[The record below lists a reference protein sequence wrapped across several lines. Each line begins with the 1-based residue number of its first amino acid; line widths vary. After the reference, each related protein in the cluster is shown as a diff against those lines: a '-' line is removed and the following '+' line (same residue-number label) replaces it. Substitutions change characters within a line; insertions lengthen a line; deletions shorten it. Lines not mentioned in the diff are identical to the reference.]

1 MIPHLWVKRVPWSVA
16 LIAES
21 LVLLGWLGISRYA
34 DLTGGGGRFLRQQVV
49 WSLFATAV
57 MVAVAIP
64 NYRLL
69 SRRSYV
75 LFVAAVLLLVL
86 VYFFPPING
95 AQAVDPARAAGLPAL
110 GTGQTGFRPGA
121 GKVPHGSGAQPAPVG
136 VLLPLG
142 LALAPVLLILRE
154 PDLGTAMLFI
164 PVLFWMLFV
173 AGTRRRDLAW
183 LALLAAVSLPLVWSQ
198 MSREQRS
205 RVTAMFKQAGPG
217 DPAGADTYQLRQAKQ
232 MMALGGAW
240 GSLWTD
246 PGVEDP
252 AVYHLPEARSDFIFC
267 VLVER
272 LGLAGGAVVLWLY
285 GVLVWRGLAI
295 AAGTREPFGRLVAAG
310 LTGMLAVQVVVN
322 TAMTEGLLPVVG
334 LSLPLV
340 SYGGS
345 GLMTQGAL
353 LGLILNVGLRPGYEV
368 AGEPFRY
375 VAQPPSAVRRAEV
388 ARSLRDRAMRARRVP
403 PTFPARE
410 PVPAGCCPG
419 DLAGRSEQPDA
430 DDGLAGLGRHNDP
443 ARLHLPGER
452 AVPGTDH
459 PLAHDRPVFVVERDP
474 QRRRL
479 DWALPGPDVF
489 AADVERHFEGLDAPA
504 VTGETLKG
512 LGPPTRLC
520 VGERHVLL
528 ARGGRAVAH

>member
-21 LVLLGWLGISRYA
+21 LMLLGWLGISRYT

-86 VYFFPPING
+86 VYLFPPING
-95 AQAVDPARAAGLPAL
+95 ARRWIRLGPLGFQPSELAKLAFVLAL
-110 GTGQTGFRPGA
+110 AKYLTDREP
-121 GKVPHGSGAQPAPVG
+121 SRRPVG

-142 LALAPVLLILRE
+142 LALTPVLLILRE

-246 PGVEDP
+246 PGVKDP
-252 AVYHLPEARSDFIFC
+252 AVHHLPEARSDFIFC

-272 LGLAGGAVVLWLY
+272 LGLAGGAVVLGLY

-322 TAMTEGLLPVVG
+322 TAMNEGLLPVVG

-375 VAQPPSAVRRAEV
+375 VAQPSSAVRRPQ
-388 ARSLRDRAMRARRVP
+388 SS
-403 PTFPARE
+403 
-410 PVPAGCCPG
+410 PVTP
-419 DLAGRSEQPDA
+419 
-430 DDGLAGLGRHNDP
+430 
-443 ARLHLPGER
+443 
-452 AVPGTDH
+452 
-459 PLAHDRPVFVVERDP
+459 
-474 QRRRL
+474 
-479 DWALPGPDVF
+479 
-489 AADVERHFEGLDAPA
+489 
-504 VTGETLKG
+504 
-512 LGPPTRLC
+512 
-520 VGERHVLL
+520 
-528 ARGGRAVAH
+528 

>member
-21 LVLLGWLGISRYA
+21 LMLLGWLGISRYT

-86 VYFFPPING
+86 VYLFPPING
-95 AQAVDPARAAGLPAL
+95 ARRWIRLGPLGFQPSELAKLAFVLAL
-110 GTGQTGFRPGA
+110 AKYLTDREP
-121 GKVPHGSGAQPAPVG
+121 SRRPVG

-142 LALAPVLLILRE
+142 LALTPVLLILRE

-217 DPAGADTYQLRQAKQ
+217 EPAGADTYQLRQAKQ

-252 AVYHLPEARSDFIFC
+252 AVHHLPEARSDFIFC

-272 LGLAGGAVVLWLY
+272 LGLAGGAVVLGLY

-322 TAMTEGLLPVVG
+322 TAMNEGLLPVVG

-375 VAQPPSAVRRAEV
+375 VAQPSSAVRRPQ
-388 ARSLRDRAMRARRVP
+388 SS
-403 PTFPARE
+403 
-410 PVPAGCCPG
+410 PVTP
-419 DLAGRSEQPDA
+419 
-430 DDGLAGLGRHNDP
+430 
-443 ARLHLPGER
+443 
-452 AVPGTDH
+452 
-459 PLAHDRPVFVVERDP
+459 
-474 QRRRL
+474 
-479 DWALPGPDVF
+479 
-489 AADVERHFEGLDAPA
+489 
-504 VTGETLKG
+504 
-512 LGPPTRLC
+512 
-520 VGERHVLL
+520 
-528 ARGGRAVAH
+528 

>member
-1 MIPHLWVKRVPWSVA
+1 M
-16 LIAES
+16 
-21 LVLLGWLGISRYA
+21 LLGWLGISRYA

-69 SRRSYV
+69 SRKSYV

-95 AQAVDPARAAGLPAL
+95 ARRWIRLGPLGFQPSELAKLAFVLAL
-110 GTGQTGFRPGA
+110 AKYLTDREP
-121 GKVPHGSGAQPAPVG
+121 SRRPVG

-142 LALAPVLLILRE
+142 LALAPLLLILRE

-183 LALLAAVSLPLVWSQ
+183 LALLAALSVPLVWSQ

-272 LGLAGGAVVLWLY
+272 LGMAGGAVALGLY
-285 GVLVWRGLAI
+285 GLLVWRGLAI
-295 AAGTREPFGRLVAAG
+295 ATSTREPFGRLLAAG

-322 TAMTEGLLPVVG
+322 TAMTVGLLPVVG

-345 GLMTQGAL
+345 GLMTQGVL
-353 LGLILNVGLRPGYEV
+353 LGLILNVSLRPGYEV

-375 VAQPPSAVRRAEV
+375 VAQPPSAVRRAASSGGGFATRTYLSRPRAGSSRMLSREISPV
-388 ARSLRDRAMRARRVP
+388 APNSPMPTIASRA
-403 PTFPARE
+403 
-410 PVPAGCCPG
+410 
-419 DLAGRSEQPDA
+419 
-430 DDGLAGLGRHNDP
+430 LG
-443 ARLHLPGER
+443 
-452 AVPGTDH
+452 GTTI
-459 PLAHDRPVFVVERDP
+459 
-474 QRRRL
+474 RL
-479 DWALPGPDVF
+479 DCTFQGNVPRQGPTI
-489 AADVERHFEGLDAPA
+489 PS
-504 VTGETLKG
+504 
-512 LGPPTRLC
+512 PTT
-520 VGERHVLL
+520 
-528 ARGGRAVAH
+528 ARFSS